1 MRISDWSSDVCSSDL
16 IETEHAQARRGVA
29 AAADPQLAVRVDGE
43 RAQILVGETIDDHR
57 CSVAAGI
64 EAIQAVAGGGIAGT
78 ADEVSAIITDHH
90 HVHDGSVRMRFVVDK
105 IRRAWCRESVCTIVY
120 ISVGPVSLKKK
131 K

>member
-16 IETEHAQARRGVA
+16 
-29 AAADPQLAVRVDGE
+29 
-43 RAQILVGETIDDHR
+43 LVGETIDDHR

-90 HVHDGSVRMRFVVDK
+90 HVHDGAVRMRFVV
-105 IRRAWCRESVCTIVY
+105 AIVEQHMGALVAG
-120 ISVGPVSLKKK
+120 IDADDAAVILLHEVVKATVGNQDRKSTRLNSSH
-131 K
+131 